1 MDERDKKTISAM
13 IEYIDDAASHI
24 RHMTLEAFEKD
35 RKTQH
40 AVSFCLQQIG
50 DELKNVSPETQTA
63 NPQIPWRAVSG
74 LRNRLVHLYRDVALE
89 SVWKFLQRDL
99 PSLRESLAAILEKDR
114 LMT

>member
-1 MDERDKKTISAM
+1 MDERDKKTIGNM
-13 IEYIDDAASHI
+13 IEYIDDAANQIEHV
-24 RHMTLEAFEKD
+24 TLDACEKD

-50 DELKNVSPETQTA
+50 DELKNVSPETQVS

-74 LRNRLVHLYRDVALE
+74 LRNSLVHSYKDVALE

-99 PSLRESLAAILEKDR
+99 PPLRESLVIILEKG
-114 LMT
+114 